1 MRNKF
6 KITPDDFKES
16 TTWDRVVTQAEKD
29 YIEAGIRILNDK
41 SLMQRFTPEEINE
54 IMSNMVTY
62 SASSKTAEQQYI
74 AMLKDCY
81 ENGIDIV
88 NERTGS
94 ICRTILNQRIQF
106 DGNEFPLLTTRKM
119 YWKQAIG
126 EMVAYIRA
134 YTKLSDFHS
143 LGVHT
148 WDKNAEGW
156 TQRTLVFP
164 EDGRKPYATDVPSTG
179 VIYGAS
185 AERVNFGFKELLD
198 SIKNNPNDRGHIWN
212 FWNPEY
218 FHKGCLRPCM
228 YSHQFSVLDGTLH
241 LSSTQRSLD
250 IVLGGAFNLVQCW
263 FLLNITA
270 KLTGLKVGT
279 VTWNITNAHI
289 YGNQI
294 PLVPIQL
301 ERPMYTP
308 PKLIIKDDF
317 DMDVLMVLLNKDNF
331 EDYFELQDYKHHPA
345 IKYPF
350 TA

>member
-1 MRNKF
+1 MHNKF

-16 TTWDRVVTQAEKD
+16 TAWDRVVTQAEKD

-41 SLMQRFTPEEINE
+41 SLMQRFTPLEINE
-54 IMSNMVTY
+54 IMSNIVTY

-81 ENGIDIV
+81 ENGIDVI

-134 YTKLSDFHS
+134 YKDLRDFHK

-148 WDKNAEGW
+148 WDANVEAW
-156 TQRTLVFP
+156 
-164 EDGRKPYATDVPSTG
+164 DSPYKQSKYDTG
-179 VIYGAS
+179 TIYGAS
-185 AERVNFGFKELLD
+185 AQAVNVPYRKIIEQ
-198 SIKNNPNDRGHIWN
+198 IKTTPNDRGIIWN
-212 FWNPEY
+212 FWNPHL
-218 FHKGCLRPCM
+218 FHIGCLRPCM

-241 LSSTQRSLD
+241 LNSTMRSLD
-250 IVLGGAFNLVQCW
+250 ICLGGAFNLVQCW

-308 PKLIIKDDF
+308 PKLIIKDNF
-317 DMDVLMVLLNKDNF
+317 DWDILTEGLNKDNF

>member
-1 MRNKF
+1 MQNKF
-6 KITPDDFKES
+6 KITPDAFKAS
-16 TTWDRVVTQAEKD
+16 TSWDRVITQAEKD

-41 SLMQRFTPEEINE
+41 SLMQRFTPSEINE
-54 IMSNMVTY
+54 IMSNIVTY

-74 AMLKDCY
+74 AILEDCY
-81 ENGIDIV
+81 ENGTDII

-134 YTKLSDFHS
+134 YKDLRDFHK
-143 LGVHT
+143 LDVNT
-148 WDKNAEGW
+148 WDANVEAW
-156 TQRTLVFP
+156 
-164 EDGRKPYATDVPSTG
+164 DSPYKQSDYDAGT
-179 VIYGAS
+179 IYGAS
-185 AERVNFGFKELLD
+185 ASAVNVPYRKIIEQ
-198 SIKNNPNDRGHIWN
+198 IKTTPNDRGIIWN
-212 FWNPEY
+212 FWNPHI
-218 FHKGCLRPCM
+218 FHIGCLRPCM
-228 YSHQFSVLDGTLH
+228 YSHQFSVLDGILH
-241 LSSTQRSLD
+241 LTSTQRSCDLP
-250 IVLGGAFNLVQCW
+250 LGGAFNLVQCW

-301 ERPMYTP
+301 ERPMHTP
-308 PKLIIKDDF
+308 PKLIIKDNF
-317 DMDVLMVLLNKDNF
+317 DMDALMETLDKDNF
-331 EDYFELQDYKHHPA
+331 DEYFELQDYKHHPA

>member
-1 MRNKF
+1 M
-6 KITPDDFKES
+6 
-16 TTWDRVVTQAEKD
+16 
-29 YIEAGIRILNDK
+29 
-41 SLMQRFTPEEINE
+41 
-54 IMSNMVTY
+54 
-62 SASSKTAEQQYI
+62 KTAEQQYI
-74 AMLKDCY
+74 AILEDCY
-81 ENGIDIV
+81 ENGTDIV

-126 EMVAYIRA
+126 EMVAYIRG
-134 YTKLSDFHS
+134 YKDLRDFHKLS
-143 LGVHT
+143 VYT
-148 WDKNAEGW
+148 WDANVEAW
-156 TQRTLVFP
+156 NS
-164 EDGRKPYATDVPSTG
+164 PYKQNEFDTG
-179 VIYGAS
+179 IIYGAS
-185 AERVNFGFKELLD
+185 AKEVGFSYEDLLE
-198 SIKNNPNDRGHIWN
+198 SIKTKPNDRGHIWN

-218 FHKGCLRPCM
+218 FDKGCLRPCM
-228 YSHQFSVLDGTLH
+228 YSHQFSVLDGTLY
-241 LSSTQRSLD
+241 LSSTQRSCDLP
-250 IVLGGAFNLVQCW
+250 LGGAFNLVQCW

-317 DMDVLMVLLNKDNF
+317 DMDALMVLLDKDNF
-331 EDYFELQDYKHHPA
+331 EEYFELQDYKHHSA

>member
-1 MRNKF
+1 MHNKF

-29 YIEAGIRILNDK
+29 YIEAGIAILNDK

-54 IMSNMVTY
+54 IMSNIVTY
-62 SASSKTAEQQYI
+62 SAKSKTAEQQYI
-74 AMLKDCY
+74 AMLEDCY
-81 ENGIDIV
+81 ENGTDIV

-148 WDKNAEGW
+148 WDANAEGW
-156 TQRTLVFP
+156 TQIGEYNADKGEYDR
-164 EDGRKPYATDVPSTG
+164 VPSTG
-179 VIYGAS
+179 IIYGAS
-185 AERVNFGFKELLD
+185 AEYVNFGFKELLE
-198 SIKNNPNDRGHIWN
+198 SIKNKPNDRGHIWN

-218 FHKGCLRPCM
+218 FDKGCLRPCM
-228 YSHQFSVLDGTLH
+228 YSHNFSVLGDTLH
-241 LSSTQRSLD
+241 LTSTSRSMDLP
-250 IVLGGAFNLVQCW
+250 LGGAFNLVQCW

-279 VTWNITNAHI
+279 ITLNITNAHI

-317 DMDVLMVLLNKDNF
+317 DMDVLMEILDKDNF
-331 EDYFELQDYKHHPA
+331 EEYFELQDYKHHPA

>member
-1 MRNKF
+1 M
-6 KITPDDFKES
+6 
-16 TTWDRVVTQAEKD
+16 
-29 YIEAGIRILNDK
+29 
-41 SLMQRFTPEEINE
+41 
-54 IMSNMVTY
+54 
-62 SASSKTAEQQYI
+62 KTAEQQYI
-74 AMLKDCY
+74 AILEDCY
-81 ENGIDIV
+81 ENGVDVV

-134 YTKLSDFHS
+134 YADLRDFHK

-148 WDKNAEGW
+148 WDANVKAWHSIHKYN
-156 TQRTLVFP
+156 
-164 EDGRKPYATDVPSTG
+164 DYDTG
-179 VIYGAS
+179 TIYGAS
-185 AERVNFGFKELLD
+185 AEQVDFGYQDLIE
-198 SIKNNPNDRGHIWN
+198 SIKSNPNDRGHIWN
-212 FWNPEY
+212 FWNPSY
-218 FHKGCLRPCM
+218 FELGCLRPCM

-241 LSSTQRSLD
+241 LTSTQRSCD
-250 IVLGGAFNLVQCW
+250 WVLGGAFNIVQCW

-317 DMDVLMVLLNKDNF
+317 DMDALMEGLNKDNF
-331 EDYFELQDYKHHPA
+331 EEFFELQDYKHHPA

>member
-1 MRNKF
+1 M
-6 KITPDDFKES
+6 
-16 TTWDRVVTQAEKD
+16 
-29 YIEAGIRILNDK
+29 
-41 SLMQRFTPEEINE
+41 
-54 IMSNMVTY
+54 
-62 SASSKTAEQQYI
+62 KTAEQQYLAI
-74 AMLKDCY
+74 LEDCY

-134 YTKLSDFHS
+134 YSDLRDFHK

-148 WDKNAEGW
+148 WDANVEAWDSIYKQGE
-156 TQRTLVFP
+156 F
-164 EDGRKPYATDVPSTG
+164 DTG
-179 VIYGAS
+179 YIYGYS
-185 AERVNFGFKELLD
+185 AEMTGMGYLRILSN
-198 SIKNNPNDRGHIWN
+198 IINQPNDRGHIWN
-212 FWNPEY
+212 FWNPDY
-218 FHKGCLRPCM
+218 FHKSCLRPCM
-228 YSHQFSVLDGTLH
+228 YSHQFNVLNGTLH
-241 LSSTQRSLD
+241 LTSTQRSCD
-250 IVLGGAFNLVQCW
+250 WTLGGAFNLVQCW

-279 VTWNITNAHI
+279 VTWNISNVHI

-301 ERPMYTP
+301 ARMPYNP
-308 PKLIIKDDF
+308 PKLTIKEDF
-317 DMDVLMVLLNKDNF
+317 DIDDLMDYLDKDNF
-331 EDYFELQDYKHHPA
+331 DNYFMLEDYEHHPP

>member
-1 MRNKF
+1 M
-6 KITPDDFKES
+6 
-16 TTWDRVVTQAEKD
+16 
-29 YIEAGIRILNDK
+29 
-41 SLMQRFTPEEINE
+41 
-54 IMSNMVTY
+54 
-62 SASSKTAEQQYI
+62 KTAEQQYI
-74 AMLKDCY
+74 AILEDCY
-81 ENGIDIV
+81 ENGVDVI

-126 EMVAYIRA
+126 EMVGYIRG
-134 YTKLSDFHS
+134 YTNTEQFHL

-148 WDKNAEGW
+148 WDANALNPAWAESDIGKAMI
-156 TQRTLVFP
+156 
-164 EDGRKPYATDVPSTG
+164 EDGHDLG

-185 AERVNFGFKELLD
+185 ANAKIDVNYLGTNLVFCANDVVRTITINKQNSYLQICSQLRKG
-198 SIKNNPNDRGHIWN
+198 STDRGLIWS
-212 FWNPEY
+212 FWNPEL
-218 FHKGCLRPCM
+218 FKFGCLRPCM

-241 LSSTQRSLD
+241 LTSTQRSCDLP
-250 IVLGGAFNLVQCW
+250 LGGAFNLVQCW

-279 VTWNITNAHI
+279 VTWNITNTHI

-317 DMDVLMVLLNKDNF
+317 DMDVLMEILDKDNF
-331 EDYFELQDYKHHPA
+331 EEYFELQDYKHHPA

>member
-1 MRNKF
+1 MNLVNGNYSYRY
-6 KITPDDFKES
+6 T
-16 TTWDRVVTQAEKD
+16 
-29 YIEAGIRILNDK
+29 
-41 SLMQRFTPEEINE
+41 
-54 IMSNMVTY
+54 MS
-62 SASSKTAEQQYI
+62 AEQQYLTI
-74 AMLKDCY
+74 LKDCY
-81 ENGIDIV
+81 ENGTDII

-134 YTKLSDFHS
+134 YTRLEDFHS

-148 WDKNAEGW
+148 WDENAKGW
-156 TQRTLVFP
+156 VERIGIYDSLGKIVSY
-164 EDGRKPYATDVPSTG
+164 EDIPSTG

-185 AERVNFGFKELLD
+185 AKRVNFSYKDLLN
-198 SIKNNPNDRGHIWN
+198 SIKSKPNDRGHIWN

-218 FHKGCLRPCM
+218 FYKGCLRPCM
-228 YSHQFSVLDGTLH
+228 YNHQFSVLNNTLH
-241 LSSTQRSLD
+241 LTSTQRSADLP
-250 IVLGGAFNLVQCW
+250 LGFSWNIVQCW

-279 VTWNITNAHI
+279 VTLNVTNAHI
-289 YGNQI
+289 YENQL
-294 PLVPIQL
+294 PFVPEQL
-301 ERPMYTP
+301 DRPTYNS
-308 PKLIIKDDF
+308 PKLIIKDKFNWDI
-317 DMDVLMVLLNKDNF
+317 LMYGLNKDNF
-331 EDYFELQDYKHHPA
+331 DKYFELQNYEYHPS

>member
-1 MRNKF
+1 M
-6 KITPDDFKES
+6 
-16 TTWDRVVTQAEKD
+16 
-29 YIEAGIRILNDK
+29 
-41 SLMQRFTPEEINE
+41 
-54 IMSNMVTY
+54 
-62 SASSKTAEQQYI
+62 KTAEQQYI
-74 AMLKDCY
+74 AMLEDCY
-81 ENGIDIV
+81 ENGTDIV

-134 YTKLSDFHS
+134 YTNLSDFHS

-148 WDKNAEGW
+148 WDANVEAWDSIYKDIEN
-156 TQRTLVFP
+156 
-164 EDGRKPYATDVPSTG
+164 DTG
-179 VIYGAS
+179 YIYGAS
-185 AERVNFGFKELLD
+185 AELVGIGYTRVVSN
-198 SIKNNPNDRGHIWN
+198 IINQPNDRGHIWN

-228 YSHQFSVLDGTLH
+228 YSHNFSVLGDTLH
-241 LSSTQRSLD
+241 LTSTSRSMDLP
-250 IVLGGAFNLVQCW
+250 LGGAFNLVQCW

-279 VTWNITNAHI
+279 VTLNITNAHI

-317 DMDVLMVLLNKDNF
+317 DMDVLMEILDKDNF
-331 EDYFELQDYKHHPA
+331 EEYFELQDYKHHPA

>member
-1 MRNKF
+1 MHNKF

-16 TTWDRVVTQAEKD
+16 TAWDRVVTQAEKD

-41 SLMQRFTPEEINE
+41 SLMQRFTPTEINE
-54 IMSNMVTY
+54 IMSNIVTY
-62 SASSKTAEQQYI
+62 SASSKTAEQQYL

-81 ENGIDIV
+81 ENGIDII

-134 YTKLSDFHS
+134 YKDLRDFHT

-148 WDKNAEGW
+148 WDANVEAWNSRFKRDEYDAGC
-156 TQRTLVFP
+156 
-164 EDGRKPYATDVPSTG
+164 
-179 VIYGAS
+179 IYGYS
-185 AERVNFGFKELLD
+185 AEVVGFNYLNVLGK
-198 SIKNNPNDRGHIWN
+198 IVVKPNDRGIIWN
-212 FWNPEY
+212 FWNPEH
-218 FHKGCLRPCM
+218 FQSGCLRPCM

-241 LSSTQRSLD
+241 LTSTQRSCDLP
-250 IVLGGAFNLVQCW
+250 LGGAFNLVQCW

-279 VTWNITNAHI
+279 ITWNITNAHI

-301 ERPMYTP
+301 ERPIYTP

-317 DMDVLMVLLNKDNF
+317 DMDALMVLLDKDNF
-331 EDYFELQDYKHHPA
+331 EDYFELQNYKHHPA

>member
-1 MRNKF
+1 MHNKF
-6 KITPDDFKES
+6 QITPDDFKKS
-16 TTWDRVVTQAEKD
+16 TAWDRVVTQAEKD

-41 SLMQRFTPEEINE
+41 SLMQRFTPSEINE
-54 IMSNMVTY
+54 IMSNIVTY

-74 AMLKDCY
+74 AILEDCY
-81 ENGIDIV
+81 ENGVDVV

-106 DGNEFPLLTTRKM
+106 NGNEFPLLTTRKM

-134 YTKLSDFHS
+134 YKDLRDFHK

-148 WDKNAEGW
+148 WDANVAAW
-156 TQRTLVFP
+156 
-164 EDGRKPYATDVPSTG
+164 DSPYKQGKYDTG
-179 VIYGAS
+179 TIYGAS
-185 AERVNFGFKELLD
+185 AQAVNVPYRKIIEQ
-198 SIKNNPNDRGHIWN
+198 IKTTPNDRGIIWN
-212 FWNPEY
+212 FWNPHL
-218 FHKGCLRPCM
+218 FHIGCLRPCM

-241 LSSTQRSLD
+241 LSSTMRSLD
-250 IVLGGAFNLVQCW
+250 ICLGGAFNLVQCW

-317 DMDVLMVLLNKDNF
+317 DMDALMVLLDKDNF

>member
-1 MRNKF
+1 M
-6 KITPDDFKES
+6 
-16 TTWDRVVTQAEKD
+16 
-29 YIEAGIRILNDK
+29 
-41 SLMQRFTPEEINE
+41 
-54 IMSNMVTY
+54 
-62 SASSKTAEQQYI
+62 KTAEQQYI
-74 AMLKDCY
+74 AMLEDCY
-81 ENGIDIV
+81 ENGTDIV

-134 YTKLSDFHS
+134 YRDLRDFHS

-148 WDKNAEGW
+148 WDANVEAWDSCSKRNEFDAGC
-156 TQRTLVFP
+156 
-164 EDGRKPYATDVPSTG
+164 
-179 VIYGAS
+179 IYGYS
-185 AERVNFGFKELLD
+185 AKTVGTGYLNVLANIINK
-198 SIKNNPNDRGHIWN
+198 PNDRGHIWN
-212 FWNPEY
+212 FWNPKY
-218 FHKGCLRPCM
+218 FDKGCLRPCM

-241 LSSTQRSLD
+241 LTSTQRSCDLP
-250 IVLGGAFNLVQCW
+250 LGGAFNLVQCW

-317 DMDVLMVLLNKDNF
+317 DMDILMEILNKDNF
-331 EDYFELQDYKHHPA
+331 EEYFELQDYKHHPA

>member
-6 KITPDDFKES
+6 KPILPNGTIGTPQS
-16 TTWDRVVTQAEKD
+16 WDRIVTQAEKD
-29 YIEAGIRILNDK
+29 YIEAGIAILNDK

-54 IMSNMVTY
+54 IMSNIVTY
-62 SASSKTAEQQYI
+62 SAKSKTAEQQYI
-74 AMLKDCY
+74 AMLEDCY
-81 ENGIDIV
+81 ENGTDIV

-148 WDKNAEGW
+148 WDANAEGW
-156 TQRTLVFP
+156 TQIGEYNADKGEYDR
-164 EDGRKPYATDVPSTG
+164 VPSTG
-179 VIYGAS
+179 IIYGAS
-185 AERVNFGFKELLD
+185 AEYVNFGFKELLE
-198 SIKNNPNDRGHIWN
+198 SIKNKPNDRGHIWN
-212 FWNPEY
+212 FWNPKY
-218 FHKGCLRPCM
+218 FDKGCLRPCM
-228 YSHQFSVLDGTLH
+228 YSHQFSVLNDTLH
-241 LSSTQRSLD
+241 LTSTQRSLD

-317 DMDVLMVLLNKDNF
+317 DMDVLMEILDKDNF

>member
-1 MRNKF
+1 M
-6 KITPDDFKES
+6 
-16 TTWDRVVTQAEKD
+16 
-29 YIEAGIRILNDK
+29 
-41 SLMQRFTPEEINE
+41 
-54 IMSNMVTY
+54 
-62 SASSKTAEQQYI
+62 KTAEQQYI
-74 AMLKDCY
+74 AILEDCY
-81 ENGIDIV
+81 ENGTDIV

-126 EMVAYIRA
+126 EMVGYIRA
-134 YTKLSDFHS
+134 YKDLRDFHK

-148 WDKNAEGW
+148 WDANVEAWNSKYKANEY
-156 TQRTLVFP
+156 
-164 EDGRKPYATDVPSTG
+164 DTG
-179 VIYGAS
+179 TIYGVS
-185 AERVNFGFKELLD
+185 AQAVGTGYLHVVANIMNK
-198 SIKNNPNDRGHIWN
+198 PNDRGHIWN

-218 FHKGCLRPCM
+218 FDKGCLRPCM
-228 YSHQFSVLDGTLH
+228 YSHQFSVVDGILH
-241 LSSTQRSLD
+241 LTSTQRSCDLP
-250 IVLGGAFNLVQCW
+250 LGGAFNLVQCW

-270 KLTGLKVGT
+270 KLAGLKVGT

-308 PKLIIKDDF
+308 SKLIVKDSF
-317 DMDVLMVLLNKDNF
+317 DMDALMVLLDKDNF

>member
-1 MRNKF
+1 M
-6 KITPDDFKES
+6 
-16 TTWDRVVTQAEKD
+16 
-29 YIEAGIRILNDK
+29 
-41 SLMQRFTPEEINE
+41 
-54 IMSNMVTY
+54 
-62 SASSKTAEQQYI
+62 KTAEQQYI
-74 AMLKDCY
+74 AMLEDCY
-81 ENGIDIV
+81 ENGIDVV
-88 NERTGS
+88 NERTGL

-126 EMVAYIRA
+126 EMVGYIRG
-134 YTKLSDFHS
+134 YTNTEQFHL

-148 WDKNAEGW
+148 WDANALNPAWAESDIGKAMIK
-156 TQRTLVFP
+156 
-164 EDGRKPYATDVPSTG
+164 DGHDLG

-185 AERVNFGFKELLD
+185 ANAKNDVNYLGTNLVFCANDVVRTITINKQNSYLQICSQL
-198 SIKNNPNDRGHIWN
+198 KNGSTDRGLIWS
-212 FWNPEY
+212 FWNPEL
-218 FHKGCLRPCM
+218 FKFGCLRPCM

-241 LSSTQRSLD
+241 LTSTQRSCDLP
-250 IVLGGAFNLVQCW
+250 LGGAFNLVQCW

-308 PKLIIKDDF
+308 PNLIIKDDF
-317 DMDVLMVLLNKDNF
+317 DWDVLMEVLDKDNF

-350 TA
+350 TT

>member
-1 MRNKF
+1 M
-6 KITPDDFKES
+6 
-16 TTWDRVVTQAEKD
+16 
-29 YIEAGIRILNDK
+29 
-41 SLMQRFTPEEINE
+41 
-54 IMSNMVTY
+54 
-62 SASSKTAEQQYI
+62 KTAEQQYI
-74 AMLKDCY
+74 AILEDCY
-81 ENGIDIV
+81 ENGTDVV

-134 YTKLSDFHS
+134 YTNLSDFHS

-148 WDKNAEGW
+148 WDANVEAWDSIYKDIEN
-156 TQRTLVFP
+156 
-164 EDGRKPYATDVPSTG
+164 DTG
-179 VIYGAS
+179 YIYGAS
-185 AERVNFGFKELLD
+185 AELVGMGYTRVLSN
-198 SIKNNPNDRGHIWN
+198 IINQPNDRGHIWN

-241 LSSTQRSLD
+241 LTSTQRSCDLP
-250 IVLGGAFNLVQCW
+250 LGGAFNLVQCW

-308 PKLIIKDDF
+308 PKLIIKDNF
-317 DMDVLMVLLNKDNF
+317 DMDVLMETLNKDNF
-331 EDYFELQDYKHHPA
+331 EEYFELQDYKHHPA

>member
-1 MRNKF
+1 M
-6 KITPDDFKES
+6 
-16 TTWDRVVTQAEKD
+16 
-29 YIEAGIRILNDK
+29 
-41 SLMQRFTPEEINE
+41 
-54 IMSNMVTY
+54 
-62 SASSKTAEQQYI
+62 KTAEQQYI
-74 AMLKDCY
+74 AILEDCY
-81 ENGIDIV
+81 ENGTDVV

-126 EMVAYIRA
+126 EMVAYIRG
-134 YTKLSDFHS
+134 YKDLRDFHK

-148 WDKNAEGW
+148 WDANVAAW
-156 TQRTLVFP
+156 NS
-164 EDGRKPYATDVPSTG
+164 PYKQSDYDAGT
-179 VIYGAS
+179 IYGAS
-185 AERVNFGFKELLD
+185 AQAVNVPYRKIIEQ
-198 SIKNNPNDRGHIWN
+198 IKTTPNDRGIIWN
-212 FWNPEY
+212 FWNPHL
-218 FHKGCLRPCM
+218 FHIGCLRPCM

-241 LSSTQRSLD
+241 LTSQQRSCDLP
-250 IVLGGAFNLVQCW
+250 LGGAFNIVQCW

-317 DMDVLMVLLNKDNF
+317 DMDVLMEGLSKDNF
-331 EDYFELQDYKHHPA
+331 EEYFKLQDYKHHPA

>member
-1 MRNKF
+1 M
-6 KITPDDFKES
+6 
-16 TTWDRVVTQAEKD
+16 
-29 YIEAGIRILNDK
+29 
-41 SLMQRFTPEEINE
+41 
-54 IMSNMVTY
+54 
-62 SASSKTAEQQYI
+62 KTAEQQYI
-74 AMLKDCY
+74 AMLEDCY

-88 NERTGS
+88 NKRTGS

-106 DGNEFPLLTTRKM
+106 DGSEFPLLTTRKM

-126 EMVAYIRA
+126 EMVGYIRG
-134 YTKLSDFHS
+134 YTSTQQFHS
-143 LGVHT
+143 LGVYT
-148 WDKNAEGW
+148 WDANATNPAW
-156 TQRTLVFP
+156 TKTEIGKAMIDNEHDL
-164 EDGRKPYATDVPSTG
+164 G

-185 AERVNFGFKELLD
+185 ANTQINVNYFGSNLVFCANDVIRTMTVNKYNQYLKICSQL
-198 SIKNNPNDRGHIWN
+198 KNGSTDRGLIWS
-212 FWNPEY
+212 FWNPEL
-218 FHKGCLRPCM
+218 FKFGCLRPCM

-241 LSSTQRSLD
+241 LTSTQRSCDLP
-250 IVLGGAFNLVQCW
+250 LGGSFNLVQCW

-317 DMDVLMVLLNKDNF
+317 DMDVLMEILDKDNF
-331 EDYFELQDYKHHPA
+331 EDYFELQDYKPHPA